1 MLTSPNDTEQ
11 TYQVM
16 ISIRLPSVTLEEKTT
31 LERAMLDLIA
41 PYRDATVNTAMGPKR
56 PER

>member
-1 MLTSPNDTEQ
+1 MPVVQNETDQ

-16 ISIRLPSVTLEEKTT
+16 ISIRLPSVTLGEKTA
-31 LERAMLDLIA
+31 LERAMLELIA
-41 PYRDATVNTAMGPKR
+41 PYRDASVNTTLGPKR